1 MEHITQTTPGTWLIY
16 KDTDPVAGV
25 AVWQYNN
32 GVFKC
37 EQCGI
42 GEYPINPV
50 NKQDCRHID
59 KARRYQGTDILKL
72 V

>member
-32 GVFKC
+32 GIIKC

-42 GEYPINPV
+42 GMNPGNPI
-50 NKQDCRHID
+50 KKDCPHID
-59 KARRYQGTDILKL
+59 KVRRYQGTDILKL